1 MRIKMGSH
9 LKLIQEKQRKRYQLL
24 LKLWEAT
31 GGRELVEVSFSDI
44 AQESG
49 LSEEEAMEIY
59 IYFMEEHLFGYRGVD
74 GNRRVTLSHKAIV
87 EVEQSI
93 AHPDEGTE
101 HFSSTVIQNF
111 NAPVGSVHTGPN
123 STSYV
128 SQNFGANTSE
138 VLSLIR
144 ELRNTFQSLPPDQK
158 TEAIEVID
166 ALEEEI
172 QSPTPRKGRIK
183 AFLGQI
189 GSFTANTASNVI
201 ASAIAKSLGIGT

>member
-1 MRIKMGSH
+1 MNNNFT
-9 LKLIQEKQRKRYQLL
+9 LIQDKQKKRYEML

-31 GGRELVEVSFSDI
+31 GGRELVEVSFSEL
-44 AQESG
+44 AQQVG
-49 LSEEEAMEIY
+49 LSDEEAMEIY
-59 IYFMEEHLFGYRGVD
+59 VYFMEEHLFGYRGVYD
-74 GNRRVTLSHKAIV
+74 DRRVTLSHKAVV

-93 AHPDEGTE
+93 AHPDKGTE

-111 NAPVGSVHTGPN
+111 NAPVGSVHTGPH

-128 SQNFGANTSE
+128 NQNFGANVSE

-144 ELRNTFQSLPPDQK
+144 ELRDTFQSLPPEQK
-158 TEAIEVID
+158 VEALEVID
-166 ALEEEI
+166 ALEEEV
-172 QSPTPRKGRIK
+172 QSPTPRMGRIK

-201 ASAIAKSLGIGT
+201 ATAIAKSLGIDT